1 MCLASV
7 FLPFYPLFSPFVFLM
22 RLGLAPGHTARSP
35 WTSSLY
41 FRGPM
46 RPCGR
51 KTKELCFGE
60 KAEELES
67 SDTIKEPA
75 LWLLAPVGR
84 TWVKSRDFPQA
95 RALSGE
101 KPWSKNNGN
110 VSQIYSPSPQKQG
123 KLWHWKEVTI
133 NQVFPALMEIRAQ
146 DGNTISQ
153 RPLLEEI
160 KESSQNSKGSL
171 PTRLKLPQSKRMP
184 PCPCLAPAT
193 RLWDSESPQSG

>member
-1 MCLASV
+1 MRPGGREVLTWVLYHLMDFSSVSSKTDFFFFLLLLKKSLFLSLRFIHLWNYNFFGPLCLASV

-46 RPCGR
+46 RPRGR

-95 RALSGE
+95 RAL
-101 KPWSKNNGN
+101 
-110 VSQIYSPSPQKQG
+110 
-123 KLWHWKEVTI
+123 
-133 NQVFPALMEIRAQ
+133 
-146 DGNTISQ
+146 
-153 RPLLEEI
+153 
-160 KESSQNSKGSL
+160 
-171 PTRLKLPQSKRMP
+171 
-184 PCPCLAPAT
+184 
-193 RLWDSESPQSG
+193 